1 MQSASSYGTVQ
12 DAMLLS
18 SRRGVATASPRYGY
32 VMNDWR
38 DTSGP
43 GLPVLPGTPRPMLLR
58 LACGQVTSVDLESMD
73 AAQVAATL
81 LAAQAC
87 YRAP

>member
-1 MQSASSYGTVQ
+1 M
-12 DAMLLS
+12 
-18 SRRGVATASPRYGY
+18 R
-32 VMNDWR
+32 
-38 DTSGP
+38 
-43 GLPVLPGTPRPMLLR
+43 LR